1 MAIPDGVCPAVEAA
15 KCRMSIPEQS
25 GDSFDFCVLF
35 RVYFIGKGAKNEKG
49 HTLKSLESDEKF
61 DDASVAQ
68 SLCGI
73 AITVVK
79 EAEPV
84 TSQL

>member
-1 MAIPDGVCPAVEAA
+1 
-15 KCRMSIPEQS
+15 MSIPEQS

-61 DDASVAQ
+61 DDAYVAQ